1 MMPRGAARGQPP
13 PRLHERG
20 ARLNVRLVS
29 AALAALLPLA
39 GGAAAHEGAHGPRF
53 TVEEMLKL
61 QRLSD
66 PQVSPDGRWV
76 AYAAT
81 DVDLAAGTRNSDLWL
96 VPLDGSAPPRRL
108 AAHAR
113 SDTRPR
119 WSRDG
124 KRLAFVSARDGSSQ
138 AYVLDL
144 AGGDPRKATALS
156 TGAGGVLW
164 IDDRTLLVTSD
175 VHPDCNAGET
185 PATHD
190 EACNK
195 KRLEAAAPDSGR
207 VYDSLLHRHWDTWED
222 RRRSHLLVVP
232 LDGGAV
238 RDLTPGGRDVPPFS
252 LGGPDDY
259 AVSPDGRE
267 VAFVRN
273 DDPVAATSTNAELY
287 VVPVAGGP
295 ARKVAGSPGY
305 DGGPQYSPDGK
316 LLAFRAQER
325 AGYESDR
332 WRLKVYDR
340 AAGEIRTLTESLD
353 RHVEGFAWSPD
364 ARTLFFTAGEA
375 ARDPIFSVP
384 AAGGA
389 IARVAEG
396 TYADVQVAADGRTL
410 VAARA
415 SLTSPTELWRVE
427 VGGTARPLTR
437 ANEAHLARFH
447 LRAAESVTYKGAAD
461 KDVQA
466 WIVKPPDFDPA
477 RKYPLLV
484 LVHGGPQGVWG
495 DAWSFRWNP
504 QVFAAAGY
512 VVFMPNPRGS
522 IGWGQEFVDDIN
534 ADWGGKAFED
544 VMKGTDHAEALPY
557 VEKGRTVAAGA
568 SYGGY
573 LVNWIAGHTD
583 RFKAL
588 VSHDGVFDLRSMY
601 GSTEELWFVDW
612 EFKGPFWEQPEL
624 YERLSPST
632 YVKNMKTPMLVVH
645 GELDYR
651 VPLEQGLSLFTALQR
666 RGVPSRLLV
675 FPDENHWVLK
685 PANSVRWYREVIGWL
700 DKWSKG

>member
-1 MMPRGAARGQPP
+1 
-13 PRLHERG
+13 
-20 ARLNVRLVS
+20 LNVRLVP

-39 GGAAAHEGAHGPRF
+39 APAAAHEGPHGARF
-53 TVEEMLKL
+53 TAEEMMKL

-96 VPLDGSAPPRRL
+96 LPLDGSAPPRRL
-108 AAHAR
+108 AAHPR
-113 SDTRPR
+113 GDSRPR

-124 KRLAFVSARDGSSQ
+124 KRLAFISSRDGSSQ
-138 AYVLDL
+138 AWVLDL
-144 AGGDPRKATALS
+144 TGGEPRKVTALA
-156 TGAGGVLW
+156 TGAGGVSW
-164 IDDRTLLVTSD
+164 IDDRSLLVTSD
-175 VHPDCNAGET
+175 VYPECGAASG
-185 PATHD
+185 AHD
-190 EACNK
+190 ETCNK
-195 KRLEAAAPDSGR
+195 KRLDAAGKPDSGR
-207 VYDSLLHRHWDTWED
+207 VYESLLFRHWDTWED
-222 RRRSHLLVVP
+222 HRRSHLLVVP
-232 LDGGAV
+232 LDGGPV
-238 RDLTPGGRDVPPFS
+238 RDLTPGARDVPPFS

-273 DDPVAATSTNAELY
+273 DDPVEATSTNGELY
-287 VVPVAGGP
+287 VVPVAGGA
-295 ARKVAGSPGY
+295 ARKVSGSAGY
-305 DGGPQYSPDGK
+305 DGAPQYSPDGK

-332 WRLKVYDR
+332 WRLKVLDR
-340 AAGEIRTLTESLD
+340 ASGAVRVLSESFD
-353 RHVEGFAWSPD
+353 RHVDSFTWAPD
-364 ARTLFFTAGEA
+364 SRTLFFTASEG

-389 IARVAEG
+389 VQRVAEG
-396 TYADVQVAADGRTL
+396 SYADVQVAGPRTL

-415 SLTSPTELWRVE
+415 ALTHPTELWRVE
-427 VGGTARPLTR
+427 VGGTAAALTR
-437 ANEAHLARFH
+437 ANEALLRPFG
-447 LRAAESVTYKGAAD
+447 LRAGESVTYKGAAG

-466 WIVKPPDFDPA
+466 WIVKPPDFDPS

-504 QVFAAAGY
+504 QIFASAGY

-544 VMKGTDHAEALPY
+544 VMKGTDFAEALPY
-557 VEKGRTVAAGA
+557 VDKGRTVAAGA

-573 LVNWIAGHTD
+573 LVNWMAGHTD

-588 VSHDGVFDLRSMY
+588 VSHDGVFDLRSMA

-612 EFKGPFWEQPEL
+612 EFKGPFWDNPEL
-624 YERLSPST
+624 YERLSPSAS
-632 YVKNMKTPMLVVH
+632 VANFKTPMLVIH

-651 VPLEQGLSLFTALQR
+651 VPIEQGLALFTALQR

-700 DKWSKG
+700 DKWARG